1 MEVGPPRWPRILQL
15 DQRRNVIAQTFF
27 RKIRKQSIFIQISQR
42 RYEGSFSSDL
52 PHGQGEFYWMD
63 GSGYRGRF
71 EEGLM
76 TEDGEYIDSPVDV
89 RKTKVEEF
97 K

>member
-1 MEVGPPRWPRILQL
+1 M
-15 DQRRNVIAQTFF
+15 
-27 RKIRKQSIFIQISQR
+27 
-42 RYEGSFSSDL
+42 